1 MKTKTTLIL
10 CFYLISQL
18 TFTQPPKTS
27 SGQLTL
33 KGKVTNAKEK
43 SWDFAQSG
51 FIASKTQTIVL
62 NSDGSFNKSFKIDGI
77 QDLYLYINND
87 AITIYVQPNDIIELE
102 WDDKD
107 FNKTFKIGSPS
118 TSRAEELQINLLQYN
133 SFRKPNMDLQ
143 RRLGQNRTTADSI
156 KFQWINDLYNQEL
169 KAILGETP
177 LLTANTEGFVNQ
189 IYYNYA
195 KLLLRNKLLPKY
207 SLVVDE
213 VLINPNNNQI
223 VKQIIP
229 STTHYKL
236 LNDQTFNEC
245 PRYRDFL
252 FDYVRF
258 GITLFSSYK
267 TNNLF
272 TQKTDIAPFQP
283 GLKDYYIGM
292 ANISL
297 YPIRDWF
304 ITKSIIN
311 SFSVYSYEESET
323 SLLDFLPKCKTQ
335 VYKDTLV
342 SFYAMV
348 KKFKS
353 GNPAPPFTLKDEQ
366 GKSVSLKDFS
376 GKLVYLDFWGVG
388 CGPCRYEIANYV
400 PKLHEKYIGKDIVFI
415 SICVDVD
422 EKTWKKTLT
431 EIKLDGINLFA
442 DGWTNNPVC
451 KDYNINGIPHYLLL
465 DREGK
470 IINANMARPS
480 DIMNGRN
487 SDIDKL
493 LQLK

>member
-18 TFTQPPKTS
+18 TSAQLPKAS
-27 SGQLTL
+27 SGQITL

-43 SWDFAQSG
+43 SWDFSQSG
-51 FIASKTQTIVL
+51 FIANKTRTIVL
-62 NSDGSFNKSFKIDGI
+62 NSDGSFNKSFKIDGF
-77 QDLYLYINND
+77 QDLYLYLNND
-87 AITIYVQPNDIIELE
+87 AITIYVQPDDTIELE

-107 FNKTFKIGSPS
+107 FNRTFKIGSPS
-118 TSRAEELQINLLQYN
+118 ASRAKDLQINLLQYT
-133 SFRKPNMDLQ
+133 SFRKPYLDLQ
-143 RRLGQNRTTADSI
+143 RRLGQNRTAADSL
-156 KFQWINDLYNQEL
+156 KLQWINNVYNQEL
-169 KAILGETP
+169 KAILGDP
-177 LLTANTEGFVNQ
+177 SHLTVSTERFVNQ
-189 IYYNYA
+189 VYFNYA
-195 KLLLRNKLLPKY
+195 KLLLMNKLLPKY
-207 SLVVDE
+207 SLVVE
-213 VLINPNNNQI
+213 EAVLNPDNNKL

-229 STTHYKL
+229 GTAHYKL
-236 LNDQTFNEC
+236 LDDKTFNEC
-245 PRYRDFL
+245 TRYRDFL
-252 FDYVRF
+252 FDYIRF
-258 GITLFSSYK
+258 GNSLFSSYK
-267 TNNLF
+267 TNNLY
-272 TQKTDIAPFQP
+272 TQKTEIAPFQP
-283 GLKDYYIGM
+283 GLKDYYNGM

-304 ITKSIIN
+304 ITKAIIN

-323 SLLDFLPKCKTQ
+323 ALLDFLPKCKTI

-366 GKSVSLKDFS
+366 GKPVSLKDFS
-376 GKLVYLDFWGVG
+376 GKLVYIDFWGVG

-400 PKLHEKYIGKDIVFI
+400 PKLHEKYVGKDIVFI
-415 SICVDVD
+415 NICVDVD

-431 EIKLDGINLFA
+431 EIKLEGVNLIA
-442 DGWTNNPVC
+442 EGWTNNPVC

-480 DIMNGRN
+480 QIMTGQN